1 MDKDGWRK
9 FLELMAEESDLARL
23 EELSRL
29 LFTAE
34 ERDAISKRIRI
45 IEELLKEE
53 KTQREI
59 AADFHLS
66 IAKITRGSNALKEI
80 GPKMKRVLKK
90 KLIPFLKN
98 KVQN

>member
-80 GPKMKRVLKK
+80 SPKMKRVLKK
-90 KLIPFLKN
+90 KLT
-98 KVQN
+98 